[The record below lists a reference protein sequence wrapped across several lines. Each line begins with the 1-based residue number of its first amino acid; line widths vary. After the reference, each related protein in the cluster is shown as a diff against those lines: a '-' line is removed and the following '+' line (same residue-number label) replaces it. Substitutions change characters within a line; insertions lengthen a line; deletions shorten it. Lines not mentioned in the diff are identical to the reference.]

1 MINGGCLC
9 GTVRYQYA
17 GELTEVAA
25 CHCHQCKQAQGA
37 AFALNAPIQSRCFE
51 LLSGEGSLREYRHT
65 ANKRRVFC
73 GNCGSALF
81 SQRDDK
87 PDVLRLRLGTLDG
100 GQLPEPHYHI
110 HFDSAVDWCEFDQGK
125 PRYPA
130 EKPANC

>member
-9 GTVRYQYA
+9 GAVRYQYA
-17 GELTEVAA
+17 GELTEVVA
-25 CHCHQCKQAQGA
+25 CHCHQCKQAQGG
-37 AFALNAPIQSRCFE
+37 AFALNAPIQTALFA
-51 LLSGEGSLREYRHT
+51 LLSGEGSLKNYRHT

-87 PDVLRLRLGTLDG
+87 PDVLRLRLGTVDG

-110 HFDSAVDWCEFDQGK
+110 HYNSAVGWCEFKQDK

-130 EKPANC
+130 EKPSKS